1 MPSNMRKCG
10 IEETKSEFRK
20 KHRVQKLLY
29 FMIS

>member
-1 MPSNMRKCG
+1 MSSNMRTCG
-10 IEETKSEFRK
+10 IEETKSEFRV